1 VIIGYPAP
9 VRHAPDYYAIGMIDV
24 LFTGGPSSRFQLN
37 LVKGKQSVIQYQAEM
52 GWPFASS
59 VDYKDPA
66 DYAIFLLYKPN
77 FTGDQIVQ
85 QVQEEIAKIQNE
97 GVDAKELD
105 RARTLLRSDRI
116 TALESSLQR
125 AKLLATYEV
134 LDGKP
139 EYINQELDRL
149 LAVTPAQIQAAAKQY
164 LTPERRSVL
173 QIAVGPKPQ
182 PSSSGAAKGGN

>member
-1 VIIGYPAP
+1 
-9 VRHAPDYYAIGMIDV
+9 M
-24 LFTGGPSSRFQLN
+24 
-37 LVKGKQSVIQYQAEM
+37 
-52 GWPFASS
+52 
-59 VDYKDPA
+59 
-66 DYAIFLLYKPN
+66 FLLYKPN

-85 QVQEEIAKIQNE
+85 QVQEEIAKIQNG
-97 GVDAKELD
+97 GVDAKELE

-116 TALESSLQR
+116 TALQSSFQR

-164 LTPERRSVL
+164 LTPDLRSVL

-182 PSSSGAAKGGN
+182 ASSSGAPNGGN